1 MGKVPCA
8 YMLEGF
14 SSQFVALQM
23 GYGVRQCTIDK
34 IATVTIQGLGDDS
47 LDISPADL
55 FLLSAQETVL
65 HLFQVGEQQPDD
77 LP

>member
-1 MGKVPCA
+1 MDRFHVLTCWEVFP
-8 YMLEGF
+8 
-14 SSQFVALQM
+14 SHFVALQM

-34 IATVTIQGLGDDS
+34 IAAVTIQGLGDDS

-55 FLLSAQETVL
+55 FLFSVKETFL
-65 HLFQVGEQQPDD
+65 HLFHVGEQQPYD